1 MVSLIIERE
10 RTPLAVMLYAVYVY
24 FQGLSLRA
32 VSACLEDICPRSHV
46 SVWPWVQRFSRL
58 NALFTVGRVRCFLVD
73 ETWVKVGSHEA
84 WLWLAFE
91 PYGRF
96 FLGFYL
102 SRTRNIL
109 TAELF
114 LQGLIGRYG
123 RHPVYSDGA
132 DWHPAACRSLGL
144 EHHVYDCLRGNLMER
159 FVQYVKDR
167 TEEFDDYFPCRK
179 ERCRFEHVERW
190 LSYYML
196 SFNLF
201 KRRDAFKPSAILQLS
216 QMMPRPKDPP

>member
-1 MVSLIIERE
+1 MFRLFERE
-10 RTPLAVMLYAVYVY
+10 RTHLWVMVYAVYMY

-32 VSACLEDICPRSHV
+32 VSACLEDFCPRSHV
-46 SVWPWVQRFSRL
+46 SVWRWVQRFSHL
-58 NALFTVGRVRCFLVD
+58 NELFTVGRVRCFLVD
-73 ETWVKVGSHEA
+73 ETWLRIGSQEA

-109 TAELF
+109 AAELF
-114 LQGLIGRYG
+114 LQGLIDRYG

-132 DWHPAACRSLGL
+132 NWYPDACRSLGL
-144 EHHVYDCLRGNLMER
+144 EHRIYDCLSGNLMER

-167 TEEFDDYFPCRK
+167 TECFDD
-179 ERCRFEHVERW
+179 
-190 LSYYML
+190 
-196 SFNLF
+196 
-201 KRRDAFKPSAILQLS
+201 
-216 QMMPRPKDPP
+216 

>member
-1 MVSLIIERE
+1 M
-10 RTPLAVMLYAVYVY
+10 Y

-32 VSACLEDICPRSHV
+32 VSACLDDISRRSHV
-46 SVWPWVQRFSRL
+46 SVWNWVQRFSCL
-58 NALFTVGRVRCFLVD
+58 NRFFIVRRIRCLLVD
-73 ETWVKVGSHEA
+73 ETWVKVGSQEA

-114 LQGLIGRYG
+114 LQSLIDRYG
-123 RHPVYSDGA
+123 RRPVYSDGA
-132 DWHPAACRSLGL
+132 NWYPDACRSLGV
-144 EHHVYDCLRGNLMER
+144 EHHIYDAVRGNLMER

-167 TEEFDDYFPCRK
+167 TEGFDDYFPCLK
-179 ERCRFEHVERW
+179 GW
-190 LSYYML
+190 LNWYML

-201 KRRDAFKPSAILQLS
+201 KHSDALVPSPILQLAELI
-216 QMMPRPKDPP
+216 QGEKDPP

>member
-1 MVSLIIERE
+1 MLRLIERE
-10 RTPLAVMLYAVYVY
+10 RTPRPVMLYAVYMY

-32 VSACLEDICPRSHV
+32 VSACLEDLYPRSHV
-46 SVWPWVQRFSRL
+46 SVWRWVQRFSQL
-58 NALFTVGRVRCFLVD
+58 NRFFTVGRVRCFLVD
-73 ETWVKVGSHEA
+73 ETWIKVGGQAA

-96 FLGFYL
+96 FLGFYV
-102 SRTRNIL
+102 SRTCNIL

-114 LQGLIGRYG
+114 LQGLIDRYG
-123 RHPVYSDGA
+123 RRPVYSDGA
-132 DWHPAACRSLGL
+132 DWYPAACRSLGL
-144 EHHVYDCLRGNLMER
+144 EHHVYDVPRGNLMER

-167 TEEFDDYFPCRK
+167 TEAFDDYFPCRG
-179 ERCRFEHVERW
+179 ERCRLEHVRGW

-201 KRRDAFKPSAILQLS
+201 KRRDAFKSSPIVLLS
-216 QMMPRPKDPP
+216 QIIRGPKDPP

>member
-1 MVSLIIERE
+1 MFRPIERE
-10 RTPLAVMLYAVYVY
+10 RTPRALMLYAVYLY

-46 SVWPWVQRFSRL
+46 SVWRWVQRFSRL
-58 NALFTVGRVRCFLVD
+58 NDCFTVRRVRCFLVD
-73 ETWVKVGSHEA
+73 ETWIKVGSQEA

-109 TAELF
+109 TAEMF
-114 LQGLIGRYG
+114 LQGLIDRYG

-132 DWHPAACRSLGL
+132 DWYPAACRSLGL
-144 EHHVYDCLRGNLMER
+144 EHHVYDLLRGNLMER

-167 TEEFDDYFPCRK
+167 TEGFDDYFPCRT
-179 ERCRFEHVERW
+179 ERCRLEHVKAW

-201 KRRDAFKPSAILQLS
+201 KRRDAFERSPILQLS
-216 QMMPRPKDPP
+216 QIIRGPKDPP